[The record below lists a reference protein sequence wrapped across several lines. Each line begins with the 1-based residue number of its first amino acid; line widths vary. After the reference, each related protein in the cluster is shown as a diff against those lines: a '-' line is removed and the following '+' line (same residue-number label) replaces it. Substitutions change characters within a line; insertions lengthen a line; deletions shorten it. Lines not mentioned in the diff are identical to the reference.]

1 MAEFLVELYVPGD
14 DRAAAQ
20 QQTVRA
26 ERAAAG
32 LAHDGSPV
40 RCLWSVFVPEDET
53 CLLLYDAPSA
63 ETVRAALDAAD
74 LAWEHVSAAATCS
87 TPHSQTSACRPAGR
101 IQQQHPKG
109 TTMTSTA
116 QPETTSGAPSALE
129 QLKVG
134 QQKIWSSGDY
144 GRIAWL
150 TVPLARELVE
160 AVDVRP
166 GSRVLDVA
174 TGTGHVAIEA
184 ARSFCEVTGIDYVP
198 ALIEVARRRAQAED
212 LSIDFQVG
220 DAEALAF
227 DDDTFDA
234 VLSAIG
240 VMFTADH
247 PRAAGELVRV
257 ARPGGRIGLASWTP
271 TGFVGQMLKTVGAHV
286 TPPPAAKP
294 ATRWGSEDV
303 VRELLGDGV
312 RDVSAQS
319 RTVRQRFLSAEHF
332 ADFFLTHYGPTH
344 MAASKLDDAG
354 RSALRADLVDLGQRF
369 NEATDGGVVVG
380 WEYLVVTATKR

>member
-14 DRAAAQ
+14 DRAAAR

-32 LAHDGSPV
+32 LTRDGSPV
-40 RCLWSVFVPEDET
+40 RFLWSVFVPEDET

-63 ETVRAALDAAD
+63 ETVQAALDAAD
-74 LAWEHVSAAATCS
+74 VPWEHVSAAATCS
-87 TPHSQTSACRPAGR
+87 PHPQTSAGRPAGR
-101 IQQQHPKG
+101 IHQHHPKG
-109 TTMTSTA
+109 ITMTSTI
-116 QPETTSGAPSALE
+116 QPQTTSPLE
-129 QLKVG
+129 QLKAG

-150 TVPLARELVE
+150 TVPLARELIE

-198 ALIEVARRRAQAED
+198 ALIETARRRAEAED
-212 LSIDFQVG
+212 LSIDFEVG
-220 DAEALAF
+220 DAEQLPYADDSF
-227 DDDTFDA
+227 DV

-247 PRAAGELVRV
+247 DRAARELVRV

-303 VRELLGDGV
+303 VRELLGDRV
-312 RDVSAQS
+312 RDVAAQP

-344 MAASKLDDAG
+344 TAASKLDDAG
-354 RSALRADLVDLGQRF
+354 KSALRADLVDLGQRF
-369 NEATDGGVVVG
+369 DEATDGGLVVG
-380 WEYLVVTATKR
+380 WEYLVVTATKK